1 LTFSRLFPG
10 KQRGYFQHG
19 NEPIRLNIRSTGFER
34 FLAANM
40 LFVPM
45 TSNSFKPFVARLQQ
59 GTNGV
64 FHLSITPK
72 EFEDSQK

>member
-1 LTFSRLFPG
+1 LGNCTHFEKAKWKTIKPTPTPPRKQARIHKRAFPR
-10 KQRGYFQHG
+10 Q
-19 NEPIRLNIRSTGFER
+19 T
-34 FLAANM
+34 
-40 LFVPM
+40 V